1 MAADHLRELGYF
13 TVKAARRGKPYL
25 KSEATKGKTAR
36 EKGAGGRAGKLTSK
50 FTFKMYLRTLN

>member
-36 EKGAGGRAGKLTSK
+36 EKGAGGRA
-50 FTFKMYLRTLN
+50 N